1 MRCFVLLAFLA
12 MSCASAPHLND
23 LTVDEKVGQLFAPD
37 AYGVYMN
44 ESSWAYK
51 RLDHFVREQH
61 VGGFVWFTANV
72 YETAML
78 NRRLQASSRIPLLI
92 SADLEAGIGM
102 RMADTTF
109 WPPAMAVAATGD
121 PTLAERQGKA
131 TAIEAKAIGINHI
144 LAPVADV
151 NVDPDN
157 SVINTRSFGEDP
169 NDVARYVAAFIRG
182 VRSEGVLATAKHF
195 PGHGDTHIDSHRA
208 LPILTVTRERLDQVE
223 LVPFRA
229 AIDAGVDSVMIGH
242 LAVPA
247 VDATPAPIR
256 ADGLRENRY
265 ALDANETPK
274 NATLPATLSRTMIE
288 ELLRKQLGFKG
299 LVVTDAFDMGGLTEH
314 FDAGE
319 AAVRAIEAGEDQ
331 ILMPTN
337 ADVAIAAVK
346 EAVKSGRIPMS
357 RIDASVARILEAKSR
372 VSHAVADPDEIFRI
386 VDSDASRTLANQIA
400 TKALTLV
407 RREDG
412 AFPLTKETRVLVLVI
427 SDFAEASNPLAELD
441 RDLRRR
447 LAHTPKLIML
457 DGHACADDIAPVLDA
472 AKNADVVLVALAVR
486 ARSGAGRIAV
496 PQVARTAIE
505 QLAALPVRKIGIA
518 FGSPYLLREVPSL
531 PTYICAY
538 GPQPVLQSAVN
549 RALFGETKFTGHLP
563 VTIPGMVDR
572 GFGITQ

>member
-1 MRCFVLLAFLA
+1 
-12 MSCASAPHLND
+12 
-23 LTVDEKVGQLFAPD
+23 
-37 AYGVYMN
+37 
-44 ESSWAYK
+44 
-51 RLDHFVREQH
+51 
-61 VGGFVWFTANV
+61 
-72 YETAML
+72 
-78 NRRLQASSRIPLLI
+78 
-92 SADLEAGIGM
+92 
-102 RMADTTF
+102 
-109 WPPAMAVAATGD
+109 
-121 PTLAERQGKA
+121 
-131 TAIEAKAIGINHI
+131 
-144 LAPVADV
+144 
-151 NVDPDN
+151 
-157 SVINTRSFGEDP
+157 
-169 NDVARYVAAFIRG
+169 
-182 VRSEGVLATAKHF
+182 
-195 PGHGDTHIDSHRA
+195 
-208 LPILTVTRERLDQVE
+208 
-223 LVPFRA
+223 
-229 AIDAGVDSVMIGH
+229 VMIGH